1 MKTDVFVKHY
11 TPIAGCIKVGK
22 AIFSIKDFGQGH
34 NVIVTLVS

>member
-1 MKTDVFVKHY
+1 MKKDVFVKHY
-11 TPIAGCIKVGK
+11 TPGCTKVGK